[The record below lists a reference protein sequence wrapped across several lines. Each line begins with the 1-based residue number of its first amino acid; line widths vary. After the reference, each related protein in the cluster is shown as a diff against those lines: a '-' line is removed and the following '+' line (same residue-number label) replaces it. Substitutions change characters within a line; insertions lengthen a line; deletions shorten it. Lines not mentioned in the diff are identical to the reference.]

1 VTLDPGQDPDRFDP
15 KRDGAPVDG
24 PLDPELDPD
33 RYRSPTLPG
42 LLGEGAQEDERNNLT
57 WLLGL
62 VSVFAF
68 LLVVSLL
75 VRLGNGG

>member
-1 VTLDPGQDPDRFDP
+1 MTRDPGQDPDRFDP
-15 KRDGAPVDG
+15 TRDASPPAV
-24 PLDPELDPD
+24 LDPLADPD

-42 LLGEGAQEDERNNLT
+42 LLGEGAQEGERDNLT

-62 VSVFAF
+62 VAVFGF
-68 LLVVSLL
+68 LAAVSLL